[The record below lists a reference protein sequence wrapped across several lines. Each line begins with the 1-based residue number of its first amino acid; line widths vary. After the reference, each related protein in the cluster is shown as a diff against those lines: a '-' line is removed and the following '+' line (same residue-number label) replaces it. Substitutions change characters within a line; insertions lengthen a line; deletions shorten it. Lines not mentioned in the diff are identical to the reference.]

1 MKIELEVNS
10 EQLKLLD
17 SGLKDLLT
25 GLTEEQQVQLLQNY
39 INNQLEGFRKRK
51 ETTYWRAEPEYEYT
65 DFGKQVI
72 DGLQDRIQEGIT
84 QSILDKPTVQEY
96 INETI
101 QQVEQKLPEI
111 IEKAIIQYTVDNL
124 VSNKQEIF
132 DICLRTYR
140 NMRGYEN

>member
-1 MKIELEVNS
+1 MKIELEVDS

-65 DFGKQVI
+65 NFGKQVI
-72 DGLQDRIQEGIT
+72 EGLQDRIQESIT

-101 QQVEQKLPEI
+101 QQVEQKLPDI
-111 IEKAIIQYTVDNL
+111 IEKALIQYAVDNL
-124 VSNKQEIF
+124 FSNKQEIF
-132 DICLRTYR
+132 DICLRTYQ
-140 NMRGYEN
+140 NMRGYGN

>member
-51 ETTYWRAEPEYEYT
+51 ETTYWGADPEYEYT

>member
-1 MKIELEVNS
+1 MKIELDEDS

-25 GLTEEQQVQLLQNY
+25 GLTKEQQVQLLQNY

-132 DICLRTYR
+132 DICLRTYQ
-140 NMRGYEN
+140 NMRGHEN

>member
-1 MKIELEVNS
+1 MKIELEVDS

-65 DFGKQVI
+65 NFGKQVI
-72 DGLQDRIQEGIT
+72 DGLQDRIQESIT

-111 IEKAIIQYTVDNL
+111 IEKSIIQYAVDNL
-124 VSNKQEIF
+124 FSNKQEIF
-132 DICLRTYR
+132 DICLRTYQ
-140 NMRGYEN
+140 NMRGYGN

>member
-17 SGLKDLLT
+17 SGLKDLLI

-51 ETTYWRAEPEYEYT
+51 ETTYWRADPEYEYT

>member
-17 SGLKDLLT
+17 SGLKDLLI

-51 ETTYWRAEPEYEYT
+51 ETTYWRADPEYEYT

-101 QQVEQKLPEI
+101 QQVEQKLPEN

>member
-1 MKIELEVNS
+1 MKIELEVDS

-25 GLTEEQQVQLLQNY
+25 GLTKEQQIQLLQNY

-72 DGLQDRIQEGIT
+72 DGLQGRIQEGIT

-101 QQVEQKLPEI
+101 HQVEQKLPEI
-111 IEKAIIQYTVDNL
+111 VEKAIIQYTVDNL
-124 VSNKQEIF
+124 FSNKQEIF
-132 DICLRTYR
+132 DMCVQKYQD
-140 NMRGYEN
+140 MRRHEN

>member
-51 ETTYWRAEPEYEYT
+51 ETTYWRADPEYEYT

>member
-1 MKIELEVNS
+1 MKIELEVDS

-25 GLTEEQQVQLLQNY
+25 GLTEEQQIQLLQNY

-51 ETTYWRAEPEYEYT
+51 ETTYWRADPEYEYT

-72 DGLQDRIQEGIT
+72 DGLQGRIQEGIT

-132 DICLRTYR
+132 DICLRTYQ
-140 NMRGYEN
+140 NMRGHEN

>member
-1 MKIELEVNS
+1 MKIELEVDS

-25 GLTEEQQVQLLQNY
+25 GLTEEQQIQLLQNY

-65 DFGKQVI
+65 NFGKQVI
-72 DGLQDRIQEGIT
+72 DGLQDRIQESIT

-101 QQVEQKLPEI
+101 QQVEQKLPDI
-111 IEKAIIQYTVDNL
+111 IEKAIIQYAIDNL
-124 VSNKQEIF
+124 FSNKQEIF
-132 DICLRTYR
+132 DICLRTYQ
-140 NMRGYEN
+140 NMRGYGN

>member
-17 SGLKDLLT
+17 WGLKDLLT

-51 ETTYWRAEPEYEYT
+51 ETTYWRADPEYEYT

-72 DGLQDRIQEGIT
+72 DGLQDRIQESIT

-111 IEKAIIQYTVDNL
+111 IEKSIIQYAVDNL
-124 VSNKQEIF
+124 FSNKQEIF
-132 DICLRTYR
+132 DICLRTYQ
-140 NMRGYEN
+140 NMRGYGN

>member
-1 MKIELEVNS
+1 MKIELEVDS

-65 DFGKQVI
+65 NFGKQVI
-72 DGLQDRIQEGIT
+72 DGLQDRIQESIT

-132 DICLRTYR
+132 DICLRTYQ
-140 NMRGYEN
+140 NMRGHEN

>member
-1 MKIELEVNS
+1 MKIELEVDS

-51 ETTYWRAEPEYEYT
+51 ETTYWRAESEYEYT

-72 DGLQDRIQEGIT
+72 DGLQDRIQESIT

-132 DICLRTYR
+132 DICLRTYQ
-140 NMRGYEN
+140 NMRGHEN